1 MDPPLEPIRSISE
14 FKEHDKEQGL
24 TRIYDYRTTTS
35 EHYVSACQEIDI
47 IESMT
52 WGKMLFMNGTLQ
64 STTRDEVMYHTTLVH
79 PLLDCLSKR
88 SRVLI
93 LGGGEGA
100 TAREVLRW
108 KDVLDVTMVDYDR
121 QFVEMMRAT
130 ANGYAWSRGA
140 FADKRLHITYADA
153 WEFMTS
159 AAHYNAVIVDL
170 TDPDLD
176 KNDWKSLLY
185 YVFTSIVPQKGGF
198 VMNAG
203 PYIPWDTARL
213 SRLKHMV
220 ETLCLMNR
228 GYKYYIYTT
237 YIPSFHSEW
246 TFIAVAYA
254 SQFMKEPD
262 HVRVIP
268 EWIRRSTRVLEN
280 TLIDKPVSTIPDI
293 ATISANSGK

>member
-1 MDPPLEPIRSISE
+1 MDPPLDPIRSISE

-35 EHYVSACQEIDI
+35 EHYITRCQEIDI
-47 IESMT
+47 IESRI

-64 STTRDEVMYHTTLVH
+64 STTRDEIMYHTTLVH

-88 SRVLI
+88 ARVLI

-121 QFVEMMRAT
+121 QFVEMMRTT

-140 FADKRLHITYADA
+140 FADKRLHIIYADA
-153 WEFMTS
+153 WKFMAS
-159 AAHYNAVIVDL
+159 APHYNAVIVDL
-170 TDPDLD
+170 TDPNLH
-176 KNDWKSLLY
+176 KNDWKSLIY
-185 YVFTSIVPQKGGF
+185 YVFTSILPQKGGF

-203 PYIPWDTARL
+203 PYIPWDTVRL
-213 SRLKHMV
+213 AALKHMV
-220 ETLCLMNR
+220 ETLCLMNH

-246 TFIAVAYA
+246 TFIAVAHA

-262 HVRVIP
+262 HITVIP